1 METVISILVV
11 VFLVLGVVLM
21 SNDILRLIEHRRRE
35 NHIRRFMKKVAEE
48 IEPEINELLEE
59 FKEEMDSELAKRSKK
74 TRKQK

>member
-21 SNDILRLIEHRRRE
+21 SGDILRLVEHRRRE

-59 FKEEMDSELAKRSKK
+59 LKEEMDSELAKRSKK